1 MKKTTMW
8 IVCALG
14 LIGLSP
20 SGLSVDAAEN
30 QNGKRPSGEQV
41 RSKSKRDDRLQTPSP
56 QRNKG
61 VAQGNRQDV
70 RDQGNRQNVRDRG
83 NRQDVRDQ
91 GNRRNV
97 RDQGNR
103 QDVRDQGN
111 RQNVRD
117 RGNRQDVRE
126 NDQPLEE
133 TRGMGMGPRG
143 MGMGPRGMGMGPR
156 GMNQSDAEEDSE
168 VQERPRRRD
177 VKPNEG
183 SRGRENP
190 DAIERGEGDERRSE
204 SRPQRGRRDEGE
216 ASSRDREETT
226 EKETSV

>member
-1 MKKTTMW
+1 
-8 IVCALG
+8 
-14 LIGLSP
+14 
-20 SGLSVDAAEN
+20 
-30 QNGKRPSGEQV
+30 
-41 RSKSKRDDRLQTPSP
+41 
-56 QRNKG
+56 
-61 VAQGNRQDV
+61 
-70 RDQGNRQNVRDRG
+70 
-83 NRQDVRDQ
+83 
-91 GNRRNV
+91 
-97 RDQGNR
+97 
-103 QDVRDQGN
+103 
-111 RQNVRD
+111 
-117 RGNRQDVRE
+117 
-126 NDQPLEE
+126 
-133 TRGMGMGPRG
+133 MGMGPRG

>member
-70 RDQGNRQNVRDRG
+70 RDQGNRRN
-83 NRQDVRDQ
+83 VRDQ

-103 QDVRDQGN
+103 RNVRDRGN

-133 TRGMGMGPRG
+133 TRGMGMGPG
-143 MGMGPRGMGMGPR
+143 GMGMGPR

-177 VKPNEG
+177 VRPNEG

>member
-70 RDQGNRQNVRDRG
+70 RDQGNRRN
-83 NRQDVRDQ
+83 VRDQ
-91 GNRRNV
+91 GNRRN
-97 RDQGNR
+97 
-103 QDVRDQGN
+103 VRDQGN

-156 GMNQSDAEEDSE
+156 GMGMGPRGMGMGPRGMNQSDAEEDSE

-177 VKPNEG
+177 VRPNEG